1 MNQITVVGQ
10 HQKNRQIIEENKY
23 IYMKELIY
31 TVLTL
36 FFSTLVGYIFG
47 YKKNKASVESD
58 RLDNLEKSI
67 RVYNT
72 IIEDMSKKI
81 EELTKEIVKL
91 EIRVDDL
98 MRENKTLKSK
108 SKKYEGL

>member
-1 MNQITVVGQ
+1 
-10 HQKNRQIIEENKY
+10 
-23 IYMKELIY
+23 MKELIY
-31 TVLTL
+31 TILTL
-36 FFSTLVGYIFG
+36 FFSSLVGYVFG

-81 EELTKEIVKL
+81 EVLTEEIVKL
-91 EIRVDDL
+91 ELRVDDL
-98 MRENKTLKSK
+98 MKENKSLKSK
-108 SKKYEGL
+108 SKRYEGL

>member
-1 MNQITVVGQ
+1 
-10 HQKNRQIIEENKY
+10 
-23 IYMKELIY
+23 MKELIY
-31 TVLTL
+31 SIVTI
-36 FFSTLVGYIFG
+36 FFSGLVGYIFG
-47 YKKNKASVESD
+47 YKKNKVSIESD

-91 EIRVDDL
+91 ENRVDDL

-108 SKKYEGL
+108 TKKYENL

>member
-1 MNQITVVGQ
+1 
-10 HQKNRQIIEENKY
+10 
-23 IYMKELIY
+23 MKEVIV
-31 TVLTL
+31 TVITL
-36 FFSTLVGYIFG
+36 FFSSLVGYIFG
-47 YKKNKASVESD
+47 YKKNKASIESD

-91 EIRVDDL
+91 ENRVEDL
-98 MRENKTLKSK
+98 MKENKVLKSK

>member
-1 MNQITVVGQ
+1 VVTSKVILIEPITITVLNVG
-10 HQKNRQIIEENKY
+10 KY
-23 IYMKELIY
+23 IYKMKEIVV
-31 TVLTL
+31 TVITL
-36 FFSTLVGYIFG
+36 FFSSLVGYIFG
-47 YKKNKASVESD
+47 YKKNKASIESD

-91 EIRVDDL
+91 ENRVEDL
-98 MRENKTLKSK
+98 MKENKSLK

>member
-1 MNQITVVGQ
+1 
-10 HQKNRQIIEENKY
+10 
-23 IYMKELIY
+23 MKELIY
-31 TVLTL
+31 TILTL
-36 FFSTLVGYIFG
+36 FFSSLVGYIFG

-81 EELTKEIVKL
+81 EDLTKEIVKL
-91 EIRVDDL
+91 ELRVDDL
-98 MRENKTLKSK
+98 MKENKSLKSK
-108 SKKYEGL
+108 SKRYEGL